1 MPQNLFTN
9 TQQGLHYT
17 LYLALGVL
25 SLFLLANTTY
35 TLILGIVWQYTTE
48 YLINLALISIVALIS
63 TLLCLL
69 TCYWMV
75 KNKPYSHYT
84 GLAAAVLL
92 LFTPAL
98 SLLTDTIIRGITE
111 MMLMSSIAT
120 LAIILLTVVFW
131 WKSRQ

>member
-1 MPQNLFTN
+1 MTQGVFTN
-9 TQQGLHYT
+9 TRQGLHYT

-35 TLILGIVWQYTTE
+35 TLLLGILWQYTAD
-48 YLINLALISIVALIS
+48 YLINLALISVTALIA

-75 KNKPYSHYT
+75 KKKPYSHYT

-92 LFTPAL
+92 FFSPTL
-98 SLLTDTIIRGITE
+98 SILTDTIIHGITE
-111 MMLMSSIAT
+111 MMIMISVAT
-120 LAIILLTVVFW
+120 LAITLLTVLFW
-131 WKSRQ
+131 WKSRE

>member
-1 MPQNLFTN
+1 MPQSVFTN
-9 TQQGLHYT
+9 TREGLRYT

-35 TLILGIVWQYTTE
+35 TLLLGILWQYTPD
-48 YLINLALISIVALIS
+48 YLINLALISIAALIS

-75 KNKPYSHYT
+75 KAKPYSHYT

-92 LFTPAL
+92 LFAPSL
-98 SLLTDTIIRGITE
+98 SILTDTIIHGITE

-120 LAIILLTVVFW
+120 LAIILLTIIFW